1 MIMFWCSNENI
12 FFLSLSLSLSLSVSL
27 SLWFLYP
34 FLLLWVRVA
43 VPSWYGVFG
52 EGCSYSCWYTNHQ
65 KNMSWFR
72 NTEELARLRNAIRWG
87 REEKGKRHLKIL
99 CRHFRPSNRKNSISQ
114 VSYRSRSQVVKSKM
128 DDRPVPSVLASLH
141 TNTRVTARTARP
153 PTFTTSSCARALH
166 LTLHLTRHR
175 WRFLVRAK
183 VGDNTRHKW
192 R

>member
-1 MIMFWCSNENI
+1 MIMYVFCYSVFL
-12 FFLSLSLSLSLSVSL
+12 FFCLFSLLSSL
-27 SLWFLYP
+27 SLWFVCP
-34 FLLLWVRVA
+34 FLLLGVKVA
-43 VPSWYGVFG
+43 VPSSYGVFG
-52 EGCSYSCWYTNHQ
+52 ERAKSFYVVQEVIRRICHGFGIQ
-65 KNMSWFR
+65 
-72 NTEELARLRNAIRWG
+72 EELARLRNAIRWG